1 MFFNKLVLGRYFRS
15 YLYIFDYMYRKLY
28 KTESSTKE
36 IKKKVEGMKVS
47 HLALES
53 KTDSNSIL

>member
-1 MFFNKLVLGRYFRS
+1 MFCDEMILGRLSRS
-15 YLYIFDYMYRKLY
+15 YLYIFDYMYRIKY

-36 IKKKVEGMKVS
+36 INIFEGMKVS

-53 KTDSNSIL
+53 KADSN

>member
-1 MFFNKLVLGRYFRS
+1 M
-15 YLYIFDYMYRKLY
+15 YIFTTY

-36 IKKKVEGMKVS
+36 INAFEGMKVS

-53 KTDSNSIL
+53 ETDSY